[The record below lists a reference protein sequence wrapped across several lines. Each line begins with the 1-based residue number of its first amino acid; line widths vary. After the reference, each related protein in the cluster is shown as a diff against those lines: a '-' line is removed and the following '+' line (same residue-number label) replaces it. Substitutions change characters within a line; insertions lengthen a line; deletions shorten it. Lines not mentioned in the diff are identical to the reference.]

1 MVVFIAVR
9 QSVDMG
15 VMDQRVVAISPGK
28 LLGPEINKNHSS
40 NNIKMLKLPDAEV
53 VVGDELRR
61 VVLRRVGENEG
72 GDVAKDDDGAGH

>member
-28 LLGPEINKNHSS
+28 LLGPEIKKIIHQTT
-40 NNIKMLKLPDAEV
+40 LKCLNY
-53 VVGDELRR
+53 LMRR
-61 VVLRRVGENEG
+61 WS
-72 GDVAKDDDGAGH
+72 

>member
-28 LLGPEINKNHSS
+28 LLGP
-40 NNIKMLKLPDAEV
+40 DAEV

-72 GDVAKDDDGAGH
+72 GDVAEDDDRAGH